1 MTQEDVADKLDEYAA
16 LLKID
21 GQTGRSHAYEKA
33 ARAVR
38 TASHIPPNPAKLT
51 GIGDATREAV
61 IDLENGMGIDELEE
75 LRDEYDWYTAFK
87 DVKYIGASR
96 AEQIHD
102 KFNVSTLNKLAMV
115 ARNGDLELISGIGPK
130 TAEKIQASIEEQR

>member
-1 MTQEDVADKLDEYAA
+1 MTQEDVADKLNEYAA

-61 IDLENGMGIDELEE
+61 IDLENGMGIDELDE
-75 LRDEYDWYTAFK
+75 LRDEYEWYTAFK

-96 AEQIHD
+96 AKSIH
-102 KFNVSTLNKLAMV
+102 NKLNIDSVDKLIMACE
-115 ARNGDLELISGIGPK
+115 NGDLTLVSGIGQK
-130 TAEKIQASIEEQR
+130 TQEKVLMSAKKQK